1 MRAAWGYIIAVR
13 TKRNCKIRVSS
24 IIKNIISQ
32 RIWLSVILLKPKNLF
47 LVQRQKSRTKYLVY
61 GILVNLRSIPENVW
75 GGPRWFQLY
84 RSQQPVVLLDKYY
97 WTLFIFCV
105 WSELTY
111 RLLTKDFGWEVITA
125 IIIST
130 PDHTNEKN
138 AHCNVKR
145 KDLRSSNFM
154 LRVVY
159 WVIVSYCIV
168 DGEI

>member
-1 MRAAWGYIIAVR
+1 M
-13 TKRNCKIRVSS
+13 
-24 IIKNIISQ
+24 
-32 RIWLSVILLKPKNLF
+32 ILLKPPKKIF
-47 LVQRQKSRTKYLVY
+47 LVQRQKWRTKIV
-61 GILVNLRSIPENVW
+61 LVNLVRRIPENVW

-84 RSQQPVVLLDKYY
+84 RSQQLVVLLDKYY

-159 WVIVSYCIV
+159 WVIVPYCIV
-168 DGEI
+168 DGEIQPLLLWYVNTRRRCTTL